1 MEYSHVPSLVSGAS
15 MLKVLHVIVG
25 LNVGGAELMLKR
37 LIESQK
43 KLPGYVHSVI
53 SLTDPGVIGPQL
65 ISQGISVR
73 CLGMKGLLG
82 LPKAFF
88 CLLTEMRKFRP
99 DIVQTWMY
107 HADFLGG
114 LAARLAGVRSVI
126 WGVRTTDLERGG
138 KSVTRLIRKL
148 CAYLSRSVPTKI
160 ICAAEASRKA
170 HIAVGYNA
178 QRMLVIPNGFD
189 LSRLNATEE
198 ERGVL
203 RASLSLSEEHLVIG
217 SLGRFNP
224 VKDQANFIAATA
236 MLAESN
242 PALRFLMVGRGLT
255 PDNMALTELLSDT
268 GYADRYILLG
278 ERGDAPVCLSAMDI
292 FCLHSKTEGFPNVL
306 GEAMAMGVP
315 SVVTDVGDAAL
326 LLGGNGIVV
335 PAQDARA
342 LALGLKQMIDFSPE
356 VRRLLSES
364 AKTRIVE
371 EFTMEQSSQKFRQL
385 YEDLSMQ
392 V

>member
-1 MEYSHVPSLVSGAS
+1 

-138 KSVTRLIRKL
+138 
-148 CAYLSRSVPTKI
+148 
-160 ICAAEASRKA
+160 
-170 HIAVGYNA
+170 
-178 QRMLVIPNGFD
+178 
-189 LSRLNATEE
+189 
-198 ERGVL
+198 
-203 RASLSLSEEHLVIG
+203 SL
-217 SLGRFNP
+217 
-224 VKDQANFIAATA
+224 
-236 MLAESN
+236 
-242 PALRFLMVGRGLT
+242 
-255 PDNMALTELLSDT
+255 
-268 GYADRYILLG
+268 
-278 ERGDAPVCLSAMDI
+278 
-292 FCLHSKTEGFPNVL
+292 
-306 GEAMAMGVP
+306 
-315 SVVTDVGDAAL
+315 
-326 LLGGNGIVV
+326 
-335 PAQDARA
+335 
-342 LALGLKQMIDFSPE
+342 
-356 VRRLLSES
+356 
-364 AKTRIVE
+364 
-371 EFTMEQSSQKFRQL
+371 
-385 YEDLSMQ
+385 
-392 V
+392 

>member
-1 MEYSHVPSLVSGAS
+1 MEYSHVPSLVSGADE
-15 MLKVLHVIVG
+15 LKVLHVIVG

-43 KLPGYVHSVI
+43 QLPRYEHSVI
-53 SLTDPGVIGPQL
+53 SLTGPGVIGPQL

-82 LPKAFF
+82 LPKAFWG
-88 CLLTEMRKFRP
+88 LLNEMRIFRP

-114 LAARLAGVRSVI
+114 LAARCAGIRNVI
-126 WGVRTTDLERGG
+126 WGVRTTDLEKGG
-138 KSVTRLIRKL
+138 KSATRLIRKF

-160 ICAAEASRKA
+160 VCAAEASRKA

-189 LSRLNATEE
+189 LSRLIATTEQ
-198 ERGVL
+198 RCTL

-236 MLAESN
+236 MLAEFN

-255 PDNMALTELLSDT
+255 PDNVALTELLNDT

-278 ERGDAPVCLSAMDI
+278 ERRDAAVCLSAMDI

-315 SVVTDVGDAAL
+315 SVATDVGDAAL

-342 LALGLKQMIDFSPE
+342 LSLGLKQMIEFSPE
-356 VRRLLSES
+356 ERRLLSAN

-371 EFTMEQSSQKFRQL
+371 GFTMERSSQKFRQL
-385 YEDLSMQ
+385 YDDLSM
-392 V
+392 

>member
-1 MEYSHVPSLVSGAS
+1 MEYFNVSSLVSGANE
-15 MLKVLHVIVG
+15 LKVVHVIVG

-43 KLPGYVHSVI
+43 QLPGYEHSVI
-53 SLTDPGVIGPQL
+53 SLTDSGVIGPQL

-82 LPKAFF
+82 LPKAFL
-88 CLLTEMRKFRP
+88 CLLAEIRSFRP

-107 HADFLGG
+107 HADLLGG
-114 LAARLAGVRSVI
+114 LAARFSGIRNVI
-126 WGVRTTDLERGG
+126 WGVRTTDLEKGG
-138 KSVTRLIRKL
+138 KSATRLIRKL
-148 CAYLSRSVPTKI
+148 CAYLSRSIPTKI
-160 ICAAEASRKA
+160 VCAAEASRKA
-170 HIAVGYNA
+170 HVAVGYYA

-189 LSRLNATEE
+189 LSHLIATVEQ
-198 ERGVL
+198 RRTL
-203 RASLSLSEEHLVIG
+203 RASLSLSEEHFVIG
-217 SLGRFNP
+217 SLGRFNA

-236 MLAESN
+236 ILAKLN

-255 PDNMALTELLSDT
+255 ADNVALTELLNDT
-268 GYADRYILLG
+268 GCADRYILLG
-278 ERGDAPVCLSAMDI
+278 ERGDAAVCLSAMDI

-342 LALGLKQMIDFSPE
+342 LSLGLKQMMELSSE
-356 VRRLLSES
+356 ERRLLSAN
-364 AKTRIVE
+364 AKARIVE
-371 EFTMEQSSQKFRQL
+371 KFTMDHSSQKFRQL
-385 YEDLSMQ
+385 YDDLSAQ

>member
-1 MEYSHVPSLVSGAS
+1 MEYSHVPSLVSGAGE
-15 MLKVLHVIVG
+15 LKVLHVIVG

-37 LIESQK
+37 LVESQIQ
-43 KLPGYVHSVI
+43 LPGYEHGVI
-53 SLTDPGVIGPQL
+53 SLTDLGVIGPQL

-88 CLLTEMRKFRP
+88 RLLAEMRNFRP

-114 LAARLAGVRSVI
+114 LAARFAGIRNVV
-126 WGVRTTDLERGG
+126 WGVRTTDLEKGG
-138 KSVTRLIRKL
+138 KSATRLIRKL
-148 CAYLSRSVPTKI
+148 CAYMSGSVPTRI
-160 ICAAEASRKA
+160 VCAAEASRKA
-170 HIAVGYNA
+170 HVAVGYNS

-189 LSRLNATEE
+189 LSRLIASAEQ
-198 ERGVL
+198 RRAL
-203 RASLSLSEEHLVIG
+203 RASLSLSEDHLVIG

-236 MLAESN
+236 MLAELN
-242 PALRFLMVGRGLT
+242 PALRFLMVGRDLT
-255 PDNMALTELLSDT
+255 PDNVALTELLDGT
-268 GYADRYILLG
+268 GCADRYILLG
-278 ERGDAPVCLSAMDI
+278 ERGDAAICLSAMDI

-335 PAQDARA
+335 PAQDAQA
-342 LALGLKQMIDFSPE
+342 LSLGLKQMIEFSPE
-356 VRRLLSES
+356 KRRLLSVD

-371 EFTMEQSSQKFRQL
+371 GFTIEQSSKKFRQL
-385 YEDLSMQ
+385 YDDLSVQ

>member
-1 MEYSHVPSLVSGAS
+1 

>member
-1 MEYSHVPSLVSGAS
+1 
-15 MLKVLHVIVG
+15 
-25 LNVGGAELMLKR
+25 MLKR

-43 KLPGYVHSVI
+43 KLSRYHHSVI
-53 SLTDPGVIGPQL
+53 SLTDLGVIGPQL
-65 ISQGISVR
+65 IEQGISVR

-88 CLLTEMRKFRP
+88 CLLTEMRSIRP

-114 LAARLAGVRSVI
+114 LAARFAGIRNVI
-126 WGVRTTDLERGG
+126 WGVRTTDLEMGG
-138 KSVTRLIRKL
+138 KPATRLIRKL
-148 CAYLSRSVPTKI
+148 CAYLSRSIPKKI
-160 ICAAEASRKA
+160 VCAAEASRKA
-170 HIAVGYNA
+170 HVAVGYNE

-189 LSRLNATEE
+189 LSRLNATPEQ
-198 ERGVL
+198 RCML
-203 RASLSLSEEHLVIG
+203 RASLSLSKEHLVIG

-236 MLAESN
+236 MLAELN
-242 PALRFLMVGRGLT
+242 PALRFLMVGRDLT
-255 PDNMALTELLSDT
+255 PDNMALTKLLNDT

-315 SVVTDVGDAAL
+315 CVVTDVGDAAL

-335 PAQDARA
+335 PAQDAKA
-342 LALGLKQMIDFSPE
+342 LSLGLRQMVELSAE
-356 VRRLLSES
+356 ERRLLSKS
-364 AKTRIVE
+364 AKARIVKG
-371 EFTMEQSSQKFRQL
+371 FTMEQSSQKFRQL
-385 YEDLSMQ
+385 YDDLSVQ